1 MKLLNEVGEKLYIM
15 DLQSKDDTDYETFAQ
30 GITKK
35 VSIDEIDPLEKVA
48 KWRKDLNKPS
58 NVPSGYGS
66 NSTSPTPMVGCKKIV
81 SSERSSFEER
91 SPGILNFLI
100 IFETGY
106 FLCRLFLNTLFY
118 VISSNGTCFQFHLT

>member
-30 GITKK
+30 GIIEKE
-35 VSIDEIDPLEKVA
+35 VIIDEIDPLEKVA

-66 NSTSPTPMVGCKKIV
+66 NSTSPTPIVGCKKIV

-91 SPGILNFLI
+91 SPGTYVVIVSCCFLTSIYTMIYDSKQTMYIPTIFTNF
-100 IFETGY
+100 
-106 FLCRLFLNTLFY
+106 
-118 VISSNGTCFQFHLT
+118 VM

>member
-30 GITKK
+30 GITEKE
-35 VSIDEIDPLEKVA
+35 VIIDEIDPLEKVA

-91 SPGILNFLI
+91 SPGILKFLI
-100 IFETGY
+100 IFEAVF
-106 FLCRLFLNTLFY
+106 FLCRLFHTLF
-118 VISSNGTCFQFHLT
+118 FM

>member
-15 DLQSKDDTDYETFAQ
+15 DLQSKDDCTDYETFAQ

-35 VSIDEIDPLEKVA
+35 VRLDEIDPLEKVA

-66 NSTSPTPMVGCKKIV
+66 NSTSPTPIVGCKKIV

-91 SPGILNFLI
+91 SPGTYVVLGSHLLFFDKYIH
-100 IFETGY
+100 TGTEV
-106 FLCRLFLNTLFY
+106 L
-118 VISSNGTCFQFHLT
+118 